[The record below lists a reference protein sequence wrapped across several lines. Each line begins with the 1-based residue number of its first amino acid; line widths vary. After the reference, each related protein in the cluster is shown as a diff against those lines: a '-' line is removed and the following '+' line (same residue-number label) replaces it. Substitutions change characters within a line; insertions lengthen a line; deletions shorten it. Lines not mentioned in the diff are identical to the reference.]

1 MTFVQI
7 LVLSLVQ
14 GLAEFLPIS
23 SSGHL
28 ILVPILT
35 GWPDQ
40 GLILDVA
47 MHVGT
52 LAAVLAYFWRDVWA
66 ILADLPSLFKG
77 RMKPGARL
85 GLFIV
90 AATIPAVIAGLS
102 VRHFIGDEIRNPFIV
117 GWAMV
122 GFAAVLYL
130 IDKLG
135 LTIWRLEHITLGQA
149 LFIGF
154 AQCLAFIPGT
164 SRSGVTMVAA
174 RFLGYERAEAA
185 KFSMLLSIP
194 AILAA
199 GVKEGWELYKT
210 GDSGLLADAAVGAG
224 LSAVFGLIAIAFLM
238 YWLKRSTFTPFV
250 IYRLVAGGFLLAWL
264 YGLIRLPV

>member
-102 VRHFIGDEIRNPFIV
+102 MRHFIGDEIRNPFIV

-135 LTIWRLEHITLGQA
+135 LTIWR
-149 LFIGF
+149 
-154 AQCLAFIPGT
+154 
-164 SRSGVTMVAA
+164 
-174 RFLGYERAEAA
+174 RAH
-185 KFSMLLSIP
+185 
-194 AILAA
+194 
-199 GVKEGWELYKT
+199 
-210 GDSGLLADAAVGAG
+210 
-224 LSAVFGLIAIAFLM
+224 
-238 YWLKRSTFTPFV
+238 R
-250 IYRLVAGGFLLAWL
+250 AGGEPWGRQGCGGVQPRPESSAKPSVTREA
-264 YGLIRLPV
+264 GSAHRARPAESRRPPAGRSQRA